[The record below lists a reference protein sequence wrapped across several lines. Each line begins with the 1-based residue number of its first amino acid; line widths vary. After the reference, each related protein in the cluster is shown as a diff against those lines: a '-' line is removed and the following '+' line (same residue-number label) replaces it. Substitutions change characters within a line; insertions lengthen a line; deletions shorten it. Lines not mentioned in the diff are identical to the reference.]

1 MPSSLAAVKWMGRL
15 LAFGM
20 YMGLVCAAVVV
31 DMRTR
36 VVRASDPWLLR
47 GGAPV
52 PARFTGIVLG
62 CRVNGD
68 DPSAC
73 LEERLQKAL
82 ELHSSGAVR
91 RLLLSGDHGTVGY
104 DEVNA
109 MRDWLLARGVP
120 AEDVF
125 LDHAG
130 FDTWDSMVRARDVFQ
145 VCDAIIITQRF
156 HLPRAVYLARAAGL
170 DAVGMAADP
179 PTGSSCA
186 GSAVREPFACTKAV
200 LNAVFNAS
208 PHLRGPVI
216 PISGSPAA
224 SLDRP

>member
-1 MPSSLAAVKWMGRL
+1 MVRLLAAVV
-15 LAFGM
+15 
-20 YMGLVCAAVVV
+20 YMGLVCTAVVA
-31 DMRTR
+31 DMRMR
-36 VVRASDPWLLR
+36 VVRNSAPWLIPS
-47 GGAPV
+47 GAPV

-62 CRVNGD
+62 CRVNGE

-82 ELHSSGAVR
+82 ELHTSGDVQ
-91 RLLLSGDHGTVGY
+91 RLLLSGDHGTTGY
-104 DEVNA
+104 DEVNT

-120 AEDVF
+120 EDDVF

-145 VCDAIIITQRF
+145 VDGAIIITQAF
-156 HLPRAVYLARAAGL
+156 HLPRAIYLARAAGL
-170 DAVGMAADP
+170 DAMGIAADP

-186 GSAVREPFACTKAV
+186 GSAIREPFACTKAV
-200 LNAVFNAS
+200 LNVLFNAS
-208 PHLRGPVI
+208 PRLGGPAI

-224 SLDRP
+224 TLDHH